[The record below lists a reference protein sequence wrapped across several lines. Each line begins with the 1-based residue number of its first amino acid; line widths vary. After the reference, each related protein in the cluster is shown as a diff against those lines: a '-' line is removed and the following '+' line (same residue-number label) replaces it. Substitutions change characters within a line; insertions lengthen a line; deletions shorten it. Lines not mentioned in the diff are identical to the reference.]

1 MIVLGILRSY
11 LRCGIYVFNEKMH
24 TDTVGNTEDIDDD
37 DDNLDTELHRRC
49 LQTRALP
56 GAPRHLKERQQQER
70 E

>member
-1 MIVLGILRSY
+1 MIVLGILCFY
-11 LRCGIYVFNEKMH
+11 LRCGIYVFNEKIH

-49 LQTRALP
+49 LQPRALP
-56 GAPRHLKERQQQER
+56 GAPISKERQQQEL